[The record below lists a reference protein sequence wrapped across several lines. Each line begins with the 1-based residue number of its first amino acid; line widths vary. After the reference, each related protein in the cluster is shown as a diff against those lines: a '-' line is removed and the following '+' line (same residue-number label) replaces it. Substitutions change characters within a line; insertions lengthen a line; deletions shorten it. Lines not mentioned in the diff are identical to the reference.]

1 MQKRVQI
8 KVFLAIG
15 FVMVAA
21 LFLLSYGEDA
31 LDSVRPSSQNPSVI
45 ESFIESC
52 ISQVGEWAVYDTSLQ
67 GGYYIPP
74 EPAFPYFYADIP
86 YYWYNRTASMP
97 SQEQAERQLA
107 LYLFDNINHTCLN
120 DFSDFRKLGY
130 KVYGTGLSDPGEVSA
145 AMRDDDVLFTLRH
158 PISFE
163 KGNSKTTLDSF
174 QVSIPLDMKKPYDL
188 SNAVI
193 AEQSRYPNEMPLSS
207 LAALAA
213 ANNFTF
219 EITYFGE
226 DDVLYSLIFDVPHKE
241 PLVYGFMARYDWSE
255 LRYG

>member
-1 MQKRVQI
+1 MQKRAQI
-8 KVFLAIG
+8 TIFLVIAIIMIG
-15 FVMVAA
+15 T
-21 LFLLSYGEDA
+21 LFLLSYSQDTIDA
-31 LDSVRPSSQNPSVI
+31 IRPSADTTGIKGFVQSCMSQI
-45 ESFIESC
+45 
-52 ISQVGEWAVYDTSLQ
+52 GEWAVYDTSLQ
-67 GGYYIPP
+67 GGYYTPP
-74 EPAFPYFYADIP
+74 EPNFPYFYVAIP
-86 YYWYNRTASMP
+86 YYWNNQAASIP
-97 SQEQAERQLA
+97 SQGEIEQELA
-107 LYLFDNINHTCLN
+107 AYLFDNINHTCLN
-120 DFSDFRKLGY
+120 DFNDFRKLGY
-130 KVYGTGLSDPGEVSA
+130 RIYGARLSDPSEISA
-145 AMRDDDVLFTLRH
+145 VMRDGSVLFTLRH